1 MARCTF
7 CRAFTI
13 SVERHYL
20 EFHSN
25 LASLKRSAEDGCDFC
40 LLCWTGFQQEWT
52 ASQIESVLIGK
63 APEGVIKFE
72 PGIWIYV
79 HFRDYNARRTQPQI
93 SVYCGR
99 VSPILGQ
106 GESSFGLNNINIA
119 VYGEEGTLAGSRTP
133 GRICTAEHGPDT
145 YITMIQQF
153 LQGCRKFHR
162 ACDFKGTY
170 RMPTRV
176 IDVGNPQQR
185 QPPRLIITSPNME
198 DKYLALSYCWG
209 PATDTY
215 TLSTDTMKD
224 MLNGMDESR
233 LVAAHRDTLSLARS
247 LGIKLVW
254 IDALCIIQ
262 GNKEDWERESKLM
275 ARVYGNA
282 TLTASA
288 GRSGD
293 ARNSFIINDY
303 KQPAPCCEIPLDEG
317 QHGNVLV
324 GLRRSS
330 DYGVVET
337 RGWCLQEKKWSRRTV
352 FFGKEQLY
360 FSCRCCG
367 YSEDRNYG
375 VESPS
380 SLHAILSQ
388 ADEDLSSKRDQLLQ
402 FWDSILVDFS
412 KRQLS
417 NPHDIFAATAS
428 MAEPISRAIGSRY
441 LAGLWE
447 CDLVRCLLWRPG
459 YLVNHPFFGS
469 ATRPR
474 PTRFAPAPVIR
485 APSWS
490 WAAIQGGIY
499 PLSKQTLQRRIKEY
513 QGEDFFKAEPKLR
526 NPDRWTIDTHCDANI
541 LHMPSCELQLLGR
554 IQEAVI
560 VTKTPPDDFVDT
572 LRKQKMPGPGML
584 RQKTL
589 LGRKELRE
597 GAFSSDLALFVALG
611 AFDLAEESVQEVW
624 CLYLTVEEGLMLRKG
639 DDGRFRRLGLFQLYK
654 MDWFDNV
661 GDSEVRLL

>member
-1 MARCTF
+1 MSRCTF

-13 SVERHYL
+13 SVERHYQ
-20 EFHSN
+20 EFHPD
-25 LASLKRSAEDGCDFC
+25 LVSLKRSAEDGCDFC

-52 ASQIESVLIGK
+52 TSQIESVLKDK
-63 APEGVIKFE
+63 APEGVSEFE
-72 PGIWIYV
+72 PSIWIY
-79 HFRDYNARRTQPQI
+79 TQPQI

-99 VSPILGQ
+99 VSPLPGQ
-106 GESSFGLNNINIA
+106 RESSFGLNHINLS

-133 GRICTAEHGPDT
+133 GRICTAEHRPDT
-145 YITMIQQF
+145 YITITQQF
-153 LQGCRKFHR
+153 LQGCIKFHR

-176 IDVGNPQQR
+176 IDPQHGR
-185 QPPRLIITSPNME
+185 QIPRPIL
-198 DKYLALSYCWG
+198 LLG

-215 TLSTDTMKD
+215 TLNANTMED

-247 LGIKLVW
+247 LGIQFVW

-275 ARVYGNA
+275 ARVYGSS
-282 TLTASA
+282 TLTVSA
-288 GRSGD
+288 GRSAD

-317 QHGNVLV
+317 QGNVLV

-337 RGWCLQEKKWSRRTV
+337 RGWCLQEKKWSRRIV

-360 FSCRCCG
+360 FLCRCCS
-367 YSEDRNYG
+367 YSEDRNY
-375 VESPS
+375 EEEKPS

-388 ADEDLSSKRDQLLQ
+388 ADKDMSSKRDRLLQ
-402 FWDSILVDFS
+402 FWDGVLIDFS

-428 MAEPISRAIGSRY
+428 IAEPVSRAIGSRY

-459 YLVNHPFFGS
+459 YLVSSPFFGS

-490 WAAIQGGIY
+490 WASIQGGIY
-499 PLSKQTLQRRIKEY
+499 PLSKQTLQGKIKQY
-513 QGEDFFKAEPKLR
+513 QGEDFFKAKPKLR
-526 NPDRWTIDTHCDANI
+526 NPDRWTTDTHCDANI
-541 LHMPSCELQLLGR
+541 LHMPSCELQLVGR
-554 IQEAVI
+554 IQEAFI
-560 VTKTPPDDFVDT
+560 ITKTPADDFVDT
-572 LRKQKMPGPGML
+572 LRRQKKPGPGML

-589 LGRKELRE
+589 LGRKELKE

-624 CLYLTVEEGLMLRKG
+624 CLQLTAEEGLMLRKG
-639 DDGRFRRLGLFQLYK
+639 DNGRFQRLGLFQLYK
-654 MDWFDNV
+654 MDWFGNL
-661 GDSEVRLL
+661 GDSEVVLV